1 MGNRLLQLN
10 NWIDEGRY
18 SFNSGKLK
26 EGILEIINEIPKCQ
40 YMMQKCELNND
51 KRGYSIIGNML
62 SDIEQTCSRYE
73 DLVNNRNVETFRS
86 SFTGNTRKYYFNKG
100 LMFGNQSNTIPMGNF
115 NDYYKGAP
123 GGDSGNNYSSNFGG
137 SNYQEKEVTIGDRLS
152 EFGNT
157 FKEGLF
163 FVGGKIKDGA
173 VSGYNFVREKLND
186 DENGNNQNNY

>member
-1 MGNRLLQLN
+1 
-10 NWIDEGRY
+10 
-18 SFNSGKLK
+18 
-26 EGILEIINEIPKCQ
+26 
-40 YMMQKCELNND
+40 MQKCELNND

-123 GGDSGNNYSSNFGG
+123 GGDSGNNYSSSFGG

-152 EFGNT
+152 DFGNT
-157 FKEGLF
+157 VKEGLF

-173 VSGYNFVREKLND
+173 VSGYNFVRDKIND
-186 DENGNNQNNY
+186 DNNGNSNNQNNY